1 MKLNR
6 NLSVSL
12 ALAAGV
18 VAMGT
23 TASMAAD
30 SVADFYKGKRVQIL
44 IGSGAGG
51 GYDTYARTVAR
62 HIGRYIPGKPS
73 ILAKNMDGAGSIVV
87 TNYISNVAPKDGSI
101 IGALQREIALV
112 QLLGQKGPKYKAQ
125 ELNWLGSLSAEPGVC
140 AIRTATGIKNFGE
153 VFERQFLIGGTGPN
167 ITEFH
172 PAMLNNL
179 LGAKIKLIKGYPST
193 PPVHLG
199 IQRGEVDGICQSW
212 SSFKEQAGK
221 FLRDGNIKPLVQM
234 HLKPSEEMTKL
245 GIPMIWDYVTEKH
258 AQPGYSVE
266 DIKNYFNI
274 VMSTGFMGRPYALS
288 AGVPA
293 ERVKALR
300 AAFGAMVKD
309 AKFLAD
315 AKRQRRDVSFVS
327 GEEIQEIVAKAAG
340 TPADKLAK
348 VNDLMKFK
356 GVTAKAVL
364 KLVSFSGKVTG
375 TKRGGRSMAFK
386 GKEGKLKIKVSGS
399 KTKVTING
407 EKAKRS
413 AVKKGMACTVSSY
426 GSGTT
431 ATKIDCKG

>member
-1 MKLNR
+1 MKLKQ

-12 ALAAGV
+12 ALAASILATG
-18 VAMGT
+18 AT
-23 TASMAAD
+23 SAKAAD

-87 TNYISNVAPKDGSI
+87 TNYISNVAPKDGTI

-125 ELNWLGSLSAEPGVC
+125 ELNWLGSLSAEPGIC
-140 AIRTATGIKNFGE
+140 AIRTSTGIKNFGE

-193 PPVHLG
+193 PPIHMA
-199 IQRGEVDGICQSW
+199 IERGEVDGICQSW
-212 SSFKEQAGK
+212 SSFKEQSGNFLKDGK
-221 FLRDGNIKPLVQM
+221 IKPLVQM

-266 DIKNYFNI
+266 DVKNYLNI

-288 AGVPA
+288 VGVPV
-293 ERVKALR
+293 ERVKAMR
-300 AAFGAMVKD
+300 TAFAAMVKD
-309 AKFLAD
+309 PKFLAD
-315 AKRQRRDVSFVS
+315 AKRQRREIIFVS
-327 GEEIQEIVAKAAG
+327 GDEIQEIVAKAAA

-348 VNDLMKFK
+348 VNELMKFK

-364 KLVSFSGKVTG
+364 KLETMTGKVTG
-375 TKRGGRSMAFK
+375 TKRGGRAMSFK

-407 EKAKRS
+407 QKAKRS
-413 AVKKGMACTVSSY
+413 AVKKGMTCTVASY